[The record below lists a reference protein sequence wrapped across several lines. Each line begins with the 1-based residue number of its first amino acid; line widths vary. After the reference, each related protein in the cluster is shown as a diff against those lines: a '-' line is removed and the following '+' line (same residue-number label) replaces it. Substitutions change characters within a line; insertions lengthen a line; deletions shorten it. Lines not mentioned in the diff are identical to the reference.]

1 MSAQWYQLG
10 LQLKVRTGALDRIRA
25 QFTDPRDQLMV
36 MLKTW
41 LNSGDN
47 PSWNVLTE
55 ALRSRS
61 VEAGQL
67 AGVLETKYCLEER
80 TKGMFTTLK
89 LALISFLQYLS

>member
-10 LQLKVRTGALDRIRA
+10 LQLKVKTGTLDRIRA

-47 PSWNVLTE
+47 PSWNILTK

-67 AGVLETKYCLEER
+67 AGVLETKCLVER
-80 TKGMFTTLK
+80 TKGMF
-89 LALISFLQYLS
+89 ISRYGKPA